1 MYMRNV
7 GNTLLLIGAM
17 LMSAVNMN
25 AQKVDFDLAG
35 KSGITEKGYTAC
47 GLATRPDAVVRM
59 TDDIHAYVSTSTGTL
74 CSNWYKTT
82 MTGGGAL
89 MKLLSDGITA
99 KVMQADR
106 NMTEPTDPVKIEL
119 KIEGLSKGHH
129 SLLAYHNNVDG
140 YKNAKLP
147 PINIKVNGLE
157 VKVGVPQSQRV
168 TSADAA
174 SFSYIEF
181 DVLTDEPVVVSYYT
195 QPQKGEKYSTTSFYI
210 NGLVFDG
217 QDPHKVAS
225 MPTPESGDVHAALNE
240 AGARLTWKSGETA
253 VKHLFF
259 FGQDSASVASA
270 TTPSL
275 ETTTPEVSISSLT
288 RLSALRQYYWRVD
301 EKDAEGKIYKG
312 EVWNF
317 QPRRDAFPG
326 AEGYGR
332 YAIGG
337 RGGSVYHV
345 TSLSDENVPGTFRYG
360 ILSVKGPRTIVFDV
374 SGVISLQSRLTCTD
388 PCVTIAGQ
396 TAPGRGILFRTSPF
410 GMASDGITRFIRLR
424 KGHGVTADGLGMAG
438 NDNSIMDHCSVGWT
452 IDEAFSSRN
461 CKNITLQHTLIS
473 EALNIAGHK
482 NYPEG
487 TMHGYAATIG
497 GNYGSYHHNLLA
509 HNEGRNWSLS
519 GGLDGSG
526 YYAGHHDVFNNVCYN
541 WYKRATDGGTHECNY
556 VGNYYKMGPDTEQKF
571 TLRAQLE
578 GTGNGSQ
585 SYYING
591 NIRENKDGSKT
602 YDKEGE
608 TYRYELSHGQKL
620 NWNVF
625 TDKPFFPSYAKIES
639 AEAAYKNVLSD
650 VGCNQPELDNHDIR
664 MISETLAGTTSTVG
678 SLSGLKGLIDS
689 EEDAGCE
696 GFDGLNIVEE
706 HRASNFD
713 TDQDGIPDWYE
724 ELKGWDKNIANNNED
739 SDGDDYTDLEDYL
752 NWMATPHYIM
762 SQGEKVQFTLSELF
776 RGYVNPTYSYSTSDD
791 VEIKQKGKGVKAK
804 ANVKVKNRG
813 LYTFTVTATENGV
826 SLSRKVNIAIQ

>member
-1 MYMRNV
+1 MRTI
-7 GNTLLLIGAM
+7 GNILQIASLLLMPVAN
-17 LMSAVNMN
+17 VQ
-25 AQKVDFDLAG
+25 AQKVDFDLVG
-35 KSGITEKGYTAC
+35 KNGITEIGYTSC
-47 GLATRPDAVVRM
+47 GLATGKDGAVGLPGGVRINISS
-59 TDDIHAYVSTSTGTL
+59 DTGMLT
-74 CSNWYKTT
+74 SNWYKTN
-82 MTGGGAL
+82 MTREGSL
-89 MKLLSDGITA
+89 MKLLSDGITV
-99 KVMQADR
+99 KMMQPDH
-106 NMTEPTDPVKIEL
+106 NMIEPTEAVQIEL
-119 KIEGLSKGHH
+119 KIEGLSTGHH

-147 PINIKVNGLE
+147 PICIKVNGKE
-157 VKVGVPQSQRV
+157 KSGFVEQSQRA
-168 TSADAA
+168 TSVDAA
-174 SFSYIEF
+174 AFSYIDF
-181 DVLTDEPVVVSYYT
+181 DAQASEPVVVTYYT
-195 QPQKGEKYSTTSFYI
+195 KPQKGEEYSTTSFYL
-210 NGLVFDG
+210 NGLVFDC
-217 QDPHKVAS
+217 PNPRMIAT
-225 MPTPESGDVHAALNE
+225 MPTPESGDRHAALDD
-240 AGARLTWKSGETA
+240 ADARLTWKAGKTA
-253 VKHLFF
+253 TKHLLFF
-259 FGQDSASVASA
+259 AEDSIAVASA
-270 TTPSL
+270 TAPLVEATS
-275 ETTTPEVSISSLT
+275 PEFPISAIG

-301 EKDAEGKIYKG
+301 EVDNDGRVYRG
-312 EVWNF
+312 EVWTF

-360 ILSVKGPRTIVFDV
+360 ILSIHGPRTIVFDV
-374 SGVISLQSRLTCTD
+374 SGVISLGSRLTCTD
-388 PCVTIAGQ
+388 PYVTIVGQ
-396 TAPGRGILFRTSPF
+396 TAPGRGILFRSSPF

-461 CKNITLQHTLIS
+461 CKNITLQRTLIS

-482 NYPEG
+482 NYPKG
-487 TMHGYAATIG
+487 KMHGYAATIG

-519 GGLDGSG
+519 GGLDGNG

-556 VGNYYKMGPDTEQKF
+556 VSNYYKMGPDTEQKF

-585 SYYING
+585 SYYIAG

-602 YDKEGE
+602 RDSEGE
-608 TYRYELSHGQKL
+608 TYRYELSNGQKQT
-620 NWNVF
+620 WQVF
-625 TDKPFFPSYAKIES
+625 ADKPFFPSYANIET

-650 VGCNQPELDNHDIR
+650 VGCNQPQLDNHDER
-664 MISETLAGTTSTVG
+664 MISETLSGTTSTVG

-696 GFDGLNIVEE
+696 GFEGLNIVEE
-706 HRASNFD
+706 HRAANFD

-724 ELKGWDKNIANNNED
+724 DLKGWDKHIANNNED

-752 NWMATPHYIM
+752 NWMATPHYIINK
-762 SQGEKVQFTLSELF
+762 GEKFELALSELF
-776 RGYVNPTYSYSTSDD
+776 RGYASPSYTITASEGVLVKRKGNSAKTKIITK
-791 VEIKQKGKGVKAK
+791 IKQHGFF
-804 ANVKVKNRG
+804 
-813 LYTFTVTATENGV
+813 TITVTASEEGA
-826 SLSRKVNIAIQ
+826 SLSHVINIAVE